1 MKEYIQSTVVFAIM
15 LLVIPC
21 VVFLGAGKPVPD
33 REEGSSATQSSQ
45 PPREIIPTGEK
56 VKILS
61 AKSGEINEYTM
72 DDYVLGAVM
81 AQMPSDF
88 EPAALQAQAVL
99 ARTYALHRTKSES
112 ANPTPELKGAVM
124 SDDTNLY
131 QAFFT
136 PDQAKEFYKENYE
149 QARTKI
155 LEAVKATHDKYL
167 SYADEPVLIAFHAVS
182 CGYTASAKDAWGQ
195 DIPYLSS
202 VESKSDETLE
212 ISGSELTLTEDQFKE
227 KITGAYKDIKT
238 DSPSDKWLEIT
249 QMNSHGYVLCARV
262 FTQTLTG
269 MRLCEILGLNSPV
282 FTVEHSQGKFIF
294 KTKGVGHMVGMSQF
308 GANEMAKQGKSC
320 DDILTHYFPG
330 TKLTQISSQGT

>member
-1 MKEYIQSTVVFAIM
+1 M
-15 LLVIPC
+15 
-21 VVFLGAGKPVPD
+21 
-33 REEGSSATQSSQ
+33 
-45 PPREIIPTGEK
+45 
-56 VKILS
+56 
-61 AKSGEINEYTM
+61 
-72 DDYVLGAVM
+72 
-81 AQMPSDF
+81 
-88 EPAALQAQAVL
+88 
-99 ARTYALHRTKSES
+99 
-112 ANPTPELKGAVM
+112 
-124 SDDTNLY
+124 
-131 QAFFT
+131 
-136 PDQAKEFYKENYE
+136 
-149 QARTKI
+149 
-155 LEAVKATHDKYL
+155 
-167 SYADEPVLIAFHAVS
+167 
-182 CGYTASAKDAWGQ
+182 
-195 DIPYLSS
+195 
-202 VESKSDETLE
+202 ESKSDETLE